1 MSQTKTKYNFQGK
14 ECFSRM
20 NFLYQAS
27 LLIDYTSGLAKIMH
41 SPPTMENF
49 VRIITLL
56 LIRFNNSRDPT
67 VKRDLCKRCSLAQ
80 KPGITSDLNIKSLR
94 KKRKRKSKNSQD
106 VEHLDQ
112 DCQMQMACKLCGYQ
126 RNFNVKTEYTF
137 WLENPESVAEVCN
150 IKTDE
155 KQNNRIKDS
164 NDKVIT
170 ITKTENNKV

>member
-1 MSQTKTKYNFQGK
+1 MSQTKTKHHFQGK

-27 LLIDYTSGLAKIMH
+27 LLMAGKNNALSSYYGELCKNVGKKA
-41 SPPTMENF
+41 
-49 VRIITLL
+49 VLRI
-56 LIRFNNSRDPT
+56 DPT

-80 KPGITSDLNIKSLR
+80 KPGITSDLNVKSLR
-94 KKRKRKSKNSQD
+94 KKRRKPKD

-126 RNFNVKTEYTF
+126 RNFNVKTEYKF

-150 IKTDE
+150 IKTEE
-155 KQNNRIKDS
+155 KQNNNIKVS
-164 NDKVIT
+164 NDKVIK
-170 ITKTENNKV
+170 ITKTDKNKDKD